1 MTNTGILIITIGI
14 IIVTIII
21 CITNFLCNYYNDW
34 KDEKIKD
41 ARKIVVAFEKAHIE
55 YSPMQNISISEQDI
69 LDFINE
75 LKSIL

>member
-1 MTNTGILIITIGI
+1 MTNTSILIITIGI

-34 KDEKIKD
+34 KGEKIKD

-55 YSPMQNISISEQDI
+55 YSPKQNISISGQDI